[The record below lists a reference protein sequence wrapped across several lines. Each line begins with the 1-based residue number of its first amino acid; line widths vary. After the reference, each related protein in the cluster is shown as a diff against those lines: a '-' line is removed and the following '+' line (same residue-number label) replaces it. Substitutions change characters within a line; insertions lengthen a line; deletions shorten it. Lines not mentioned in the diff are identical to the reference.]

1 MLPPISRAPVA
12 SMVAGARSLS
22 PGMLCVPGRFI
33 ITTSLN
39 MNTQRKSL
47 TRGFTLPA
55 KALGTLLIGCTLCSC
70 DEHELTPRQKA
81 TGIAAYTDARRRVE
95 QHAETVRRTIL
106 ALKVHTPNIADEL
119 TGYKAMWIL
128 TRHGSDELQ
137 RYTQNTIEENFK
149 LREGCSRII
158 AQECAA
164 FLLALRESEKALS
177 QALGVPIPS
186 ATGSSKVPT
195 PASAARKATA
205 GDAINS
211 DALALHDTLQG
222 QICAELATFIG
233 AEAATRLC
241 LSSGILGTAS
251 AFSWSTLGI
260 SVGAGILV
268 DTAVRWMMD
277 PSGKIASRLNEA
289 LDKVAEEQAA
299 RFTQAMQQHLE
310 MRRACWL
317 QALKEQ

>member
-1 MLPPISRAPVA
+1 
-12 SMVAGARSLS
+12 
-22 PGMLCVPGRFI
+22 
-33 ITTSLN
+33 

-55 KALGTLLIGCTLCSC
+55 KALGALLIGCTLCSC
-70 DEHELTPRQKA
+70 DEHELTQQQRSA
-81 TGIAAYTDARRRVE
+81 AIAAYSNARRNME
-95 QHAETVRRTIL
+95 QHAEAVRRAIL
-106 ALKVHTPNIADEL
+106 ALKVHTPKIADEL

-137 RYTQNTIEENFK
+137 RYTQTTIEENFK
-149 LREGCSRII
+149 LREGCARII
-158 AQECAA
+158 AQEAAA

-186 ATGSSKVPT
+186 ASGKL
-195 PASAARKATA
+195 PAPAA
-205 GDAINS
+205 GHAINS

-222 QICAELATFIG
+222 QICTELATFIG
-233 AEAATRLC
+233 TEAATRLC

-317 QALKEQ
+317 QALKQQ

>member
-1 MLPPISRAPVA
+1 M
-12 SMVAGARSLS
+12 
-22 PGMLCVPGRFI
+22 
-33 ITTSLN
+33 
-39 MNTQRKSL
+39 
-47 TRGFTLPA
+47 
-55 KALGTLLIGCTLCSC
+55 
-70 DEHELTPRQKA
+70 
-81 TGIAAYTDARRRVE
+81 E
-95 QHAETVRRTIL
+95 QHAEAVRRAIL
-106 ALKVHTPNIADEL
+106 ALKVHTPEIADAL

-137 RYTQNTIEENFK
+137 RYTQTTIEEHYK
-149 LREGCSRII
+149 LREGCARVI

-164 FLLALRESEKALS
+164 FLLTLRESEKALS
-177 QALGVPIPS
+177 RALGVPIPS
-186 ATGSSKVPT
+186 ASESSRVPA
-195 PASAARKATA
+195 PSASAARKATA
-205 GDAINS
+205 GDAIS
-211 DALALHDTLQG
+211 SYSLALPDTLQG

-277 PSGKIASRLNEA
+277 PSGKIASRLNDA
-289 LDKVAEEQAA
+289 LDKVAEEQSA

-310 MRRACWL
+310 ARRACWV
-317 QALKEQ
+317 QALKQQ